1 MQGNDSHRCCCNQY
15 LATNHRSRRS
25 CTSCPKLSHHH
36 CRTSHCMKPL
46 RTRRASWYSHQG
58 RRLPEHPNQCTAQNC
73 HDFFLSIPQ
82 VSRDKVN
89 GIYVLHRHAVIVDWI
104 GGRLAA
110 ELTARG
116 RSAQIVNLDDDG
128 VPERSCGRGR
138 VWVGG
143 WRYLEAAPASAAR
156 TAVGTKCE
164 LVNRSRV
171 PIHFLA
177 ARCRR
182 TLRSAGSKG

>member
-1 MQGNDSHRCCCNQY
+1 M
-15 LATNHRSRRS
+15 
-25 CTSCPKLSHHH
+25 
-36 CRTSHCMKPL
+36 
-46 RTRRASWYSHQG
+46 
-58 RRLPEHPNQCTAQNC
+58 
-73 HDFFLSIPQ
+73 
-82 VSRDKVN
+82 N
-89 GIYVLHRHAVIVDWI
+89 GIYVLHRHTVIVDWI
-104 GGRLAA
+104 GGCLAA
-110 ELTARG
+110 ELIARG
-116 RSAQIVNLDDDG
+116 RSTQIVNLDDDG